1 MPLQSL
7 MLVMHMILGSYNT
20 VSSQQDYLYSYF
32 IVPQGDVPVPTDES
46 SKPRRTGIPCV
57 GTTSVILTASIQLK
71 VLLEF

>member
-1 MPLQSL
+1 MYKQKAKTTIEKERKPAG
-7 MLVMHMILGSYNT
+7 I
-20 VSSQQDYLYSYF
+20 
-32 IVPQGDVPVPTDES
+32 GDIPVPTDES